1 MTSVLAICMLRGTCP
16 NDRSCL
22 LCFGCVQLQAAGR
35 AVDQRLDVYCPDNH
49 FAPLTDTDA
58 DAHICM
64 EFIRTNRAAHV
75 NETGNL

>member
-1 MTSVLAICMLRGTCP
+1 MLRGMHL
-16 NDRSCL
+16 NDHSFL
-22 LCFGCVQLQAAGR
+22 LCFGYVQLQATGS

-49 FAPLTDTDA
+49 FVPLTDT